1 MTPFCLKKE
10 GREEG
15 GGFIIVKAKIRI
27 KSVHVENL
35 SLEVMQYNRG
45 QFVGNHGLSYI
56 ITNLTMVAI
65 WRSNGYRIRP
75 LIAGKRHRLLV

>member
-1 MTPFCLKKE
+1 MDSFLIE
-10 GREEG
+10 ERRERGRG
-15 GGFIIVKAKIRI
+15 RI
-27 KSVHVENL
+27 QNSQSKDGEKSVHVENL

-65 WRSNGYRIRP
+65 WRLNGFRIRP
-75 LIAGKRHRLLV
+75 LIAEKQHRLLV